1 MNKAN
6 KKILII
12 EDEPSL
18 LNALRERLEEE
29 GLTVLAAKG
38 GREGWKKVRREP
50 DLVLL
55 DLMLPEMSGE
65 QILKLMNENGLIKKI
80 PVIVLSVKGDE
91 ANTQNCLKVWGAK
104 DYLVKS
110 DYTLEG
116 IVNKIKKLLK
126 I

>member
-1 MNKAN
+1 MGKTN

-18 LNALRERLEEE
+18 LKALGHNLAKAGFEV
-29 GLTVLAAKG
+29 LTAKN
-38 GREGWKKVRREP
+38 GREGWGKVCLEP

-91 ANTQNCLKVWGAK
+91 ASKQNCQKVWGAK
-104 DYLVKS
+104 EYLVKS
-110 DYTLEG
+110 SNTLEE
-116 IVNKIKKLLK
+116 IMNKINKLLK
-126 I
+126 S